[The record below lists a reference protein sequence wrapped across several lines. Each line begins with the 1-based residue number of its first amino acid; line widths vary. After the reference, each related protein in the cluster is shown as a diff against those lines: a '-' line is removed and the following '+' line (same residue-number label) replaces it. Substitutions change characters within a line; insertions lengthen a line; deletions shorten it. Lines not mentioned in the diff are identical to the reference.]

1 MSALHVALVDDDE
14 AVLDALSLYLGVK
27 GLQVS
32 RFGSPSTFLKAL
44 DEGQTVDCV
53 VSDVRMPGMDGVALY
68 QELTTRRSRAPV
80 ILITGH
86 GEIDLAVTAIKEGV
100 HDFIQKP
107 FDESRLL
114 SSIEEAVATAQRQS
128 QDEQNLTELAIRVAR
143 LSDRQK
149 EVMVHAVQGLTNKE
163 IASAMGIGTRTV
175 ESYRAWVMERV
186 GAKNL
191 AELIKIAM
199 RLGMT
204 K

>member
-1 MSALHVALVDDDE
+1 MTASLRVALVDDDE

-27 GLQVS
+27 GILVGRYCTAREFLES
-32 RFGSPSTFLKAL
+32 LSTRGF
-44 DEGQTVDCV
+44 DCV
-53 VSDVRMPGMDGVALY
+53 VSDVRMPGMDGLALY
-68 QELTTRRSRAPV
+68 RELASRHSRAPV

-86 GEIDLAVTAIKEGV
+86 GDIDLAVTAIKEGV
-100 HDFIQKP
+100 YDFIQKP
-107 FDESRLL
+107 FDEERLL
-114 SSIEEAVATAQRQS
+114 KAIETAAASAQRQNV
-128 QDEQNLTELAIRVAR
+128 DDDCLGELSSRVAR
-143 LSDRQK
+143 LSDRQR
-149 EVMVHAVQGLTNKE
+149 EVMERAVQGLTNKE